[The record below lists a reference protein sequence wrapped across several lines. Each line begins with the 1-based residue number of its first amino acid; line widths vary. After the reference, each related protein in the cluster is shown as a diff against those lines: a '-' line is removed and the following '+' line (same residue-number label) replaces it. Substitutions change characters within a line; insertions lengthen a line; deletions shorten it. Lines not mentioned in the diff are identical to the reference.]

1 MNETSIAQ
9 AGTNYRKGVIFGLTM
24 AEVLLLLI
32 FCLLLFMA
40 TLNKKINKLEEQLQI
55 SKSQNLENLDSIKI
69 LERSNLQYQAN
80 IETLR
85 SQNSQYEA
93 NIETLKNQNSRY
105 QENIKALDQTTS
117 VPKEVYD
124 VVQKMN
130 DEELRKYV
138 ENSDLASTLS
148 PEDFV
153 EVFEKAEQWDT
164 VTSQPQNLEVNKL
177 TEFAESLNTDEL
189 NKLIENSEL
198 ASTLSPEDFD
208 EIIEKAEQW
217 DIVANQPQ
225 NLEVDKI
232 TEFAETL
239 NTDELNKLIENS
251 ELASTLSPEDFNEVF
266 EKAEQWDTVTNQ
278 PQNPKVDII
287 TDLAKE
293 LKPEQLNKLIENA
306 YVASQ
311 TDAEVLDAALEEF
324 NKPKEKPPEPAL
336 APIDPEIRE
345 LAESV
350 SLDDLKLLAEGK
362 MEEKV
367 EAGNNWP
374 PIISL
379 PEAENYSFKLGSAQ
393 LTESFKGQLSNEIVN
408 QILRT
413 LSEYDADLI
422 EVIGHTD
429 LQPMSMARV
438 TNLDKSALEYFETA
452 DKVSLRARDNA
463 GLGYARALS
472 VTKHLLQTPELKDYT
487 ILPYSA
493 AQMVTPNHTITTKD
507 DKFDSSQLRRIEIRV
522 RRQNR

>member
-1 MNETSIAQ
+1 MNETSIAE
-9 AGTNYRKGVIFGLTM
+9 AGNSYRRGVIFGLTM
-24 AEVLLLLI
+24 AEILLLLI

-40 TLNKKINKLEEQLQI
+40 TLDEKIEELTKFNETLER
-55 SKSQNLENLDSIKI
+55 QNYEYLRENKI
-69 LERSNLQYQAN
+69 LLA
-80 IETLR
+80 
-85 SQNSQYEA
+85 QNA
-93 NIETLKNQNSRY
+93 RY
-105 QENIKALDQTTS
+105 KENIDVLGQDTS
-117 VPKEVYD
+117 VPVEVYE
-124 VVQKMN
+124 VVTKMD
-130 DEELRKYV
+130 DEELFK
-138 ENSDLASTLS
+138 
-148 PEDFV
+148 FV
-153 EVFEKAEQWDT
+153 
-164 VTSQPQNLEVNKL
+164 
-177 TEFAESLNTDEL
+177 
-189 NKLIENSEL
+189 ENSEL
-198 ASTLSPEDFD
+198 ASTTSS
-208 EIIEKAEQW
+208 EKFE
-217 DIVANQPQ
+217 
-225 NLEVDKI
+225 
-232 TEFAETL
+232 
-239 NTDELNKLIENS
+239 
-251 ELASTLSPEDFNEVF
+251 EVF
-266 EKAEQWDTVTNQ
+266 EKAKQWDTITNQ
-278 PQNPKVDII
+278 PQNPKVEKI
-287 TDLAKE
+287 TNIAKE
-293 LKPEQLNKLIENA
+293 LEPEQLNKLIENA

-438 TNLDKSALEYFETA
+438 TNLDESALKYFETA

-507 DKFDSSQLRRIEIRV
+507 DNFDSSQLRRIEIRV

>member
-1 MNETSIAQ
+1 MNETSIAE
-9 AGTNYRKGVIFGLTM
+9 AGNSYRRGVIFGLTM

-40 TLNKKINKLEEQLQI
+40 TLDEKIEELSKLNETLE
-55 SKSQNLENLDSIKI
+55 SQNLEYLKENKI
-69 LERSNLQYQAN
+69 LLA
-80 IETLR
+80 
-85 SQNSQYEA
+85 QNA
-93 NIETLKNQNSRY
+93 RY
-105 QENIKALDQTTS
+105 KENIDALGQDTS
-117 VPKEVYD
+117 VPVKVYEV
-124 VVQKMN
+124 VTKMD
-130 DEELRKYV
+130 DEELFK
-138 ENSDLASTLS
+138 
-148 PEDFV
+148 FV
-153 EVFEKAEQWDT
+153 
-164 VTSQPQNLEVNKL
+164 
-177 TEFAESLNTDEL
+177 
-189 NKLIENSEL
+189 
-198 ASTLSPEDFD
+198 
-208 EIIEKAEQW
+208 
-217 DIVANQPQ
+217 
-225 NLEVDKI
+225 
-232 TEFAETL
+232 
-239 NTDELNKLIENS
+239 ENS

-408 QILRT
+408 QILQT

-438 TNLDKSALEYFETA
+438 TNLDESALKYFETA

-507 DKFDSSQLRRIEIRV
+507 DNFDSSQLRRIEIRV

>member
-9 AGTNYRKGVIFGLTM
+9 AGNSYRRGVIFGLTM
-24 AEVLLLLI
+24 AEILLLLI

-40 TLNKKINKLEEQLQI
+40 TLDEKIEELTKLNENLE
-55 SKSQNLENLDSIKI
+55 SQNLEYLKENKI
-69 LERSNLQYQAN
+69 LLA
-80 IETLR
+80 
-85 SQNSQYEA
+85 QNA
-93 NIETLKNQNSRY
+93 RY
-105 QENIKALDQTTS
+105 KENIDTLGQDTS
-117 VPKEVYD
+117 VPVEVYE
-124 VVQKMN
+124 VVTKMD
-130 DEELRKYV
+130 DEELFK
-138 ENSDLASTLS
+138 
-148 PEDFV
+148 FV
-153 EVFEKAEQWDT
+153 
-164 VTSQPQNLEVNKL
+164 
-177 TEFAESLNTDEL
+177 
-189 NKLIENSEL
+189 ENSEL
-198 ASTLSPEDFD
+198 ASTLSPEDF
-208 EIIEKAEQW
+208 
-217 DIVANQPQ
+217 
-225 NLEVDKI
+225 
-232 TEFAETL
+232 
-239 NTDELNKLIENS
+239 S
-251 ELASTLSPEDFNEVF
+251 EVF

-306 YVASQ
+306 YLASQ

-336 APIDPEIRE
+336 APIDPKIRE

-507 DKFDSSQLRRIEIRV
+507 DNFDSSQLRRIEIRV

>member
-1 MNETSIAQ
+1 MNETSIAE
-9 AGTNYRKGVIFGLTM
+9 AGNSYRRGVIFGLTM
-24 AEVLLLLI
+24 AEILLLLI

-40 TLNKKINKLEEQLQI
+40 TLDEKIEELTKFNETLER
-55 SKSQNLENLDSIKI
+55 QNYEYLRENKI
-69 LERSNLQYQAN
+69 LLA
-80 IETLR
+80 
-85 SQNSQYEA
+85 QNA
-93 NIETLKNQNSRY
+93 RY
-105 QENIKALDQTTS
+105 KENIDALGQDTS
-117 VPKEVYD
+117 VPVEVYE
-124 VVQKMN
+124 VVTKMDN
-130 DEELRKYV
+130 EELSK
-138 ENSDLASTLS
+138 
-148 PEDFV
+148 FV
-153 EVFEKAEQWDT
+153 
-164 VTSQPQNLEVNKL
+164 
-177 TEFAESLNTDEL
+177 
-189 NKLIENSEL
+189 ENSEL
-198 ASTLSPEDFD
+198 ASS
-208 EIIEKAEQW
+208 
-217 DIVANQPQ
+217 
-225 NLEVDKI
+225 
-232 TEFAETL
+232 
-239 NTDELNKLIENS
+239 
-251 ELASTLSPEDFNEVF
+251 LSPEDFNEVF

-311 TDAEVLDAALEEF
+311 TDAEVLDAALAEF

-336 APIDPEIRE
+336 APIDPKIRE

-350 SLDDLKLLAEGK
+350 SLDDLKLLADGK

-408 QILRT
+408 QILQT

-438 TNLDKSALEYFETA
+438 TNLDKSALKYFETP

>member
-1 MNETSIAQ
+1 MNETSIAE
-9 AGTNYRKGVIFGLTM
+9 AGNSYRRGVIFGLTM

-40 TLNKKINKLEEQLQI
+40 TLDEKIEEL
-55 SKSQNLENLDSIKI
+55 SKSNETLESQNSEYLRENKI
-69 LERSNLQYQAN
+69 LLAQNARYREN
-80 IETLR
+80 IETLG
-85 SQNSQYEA
+85 Q
-93 NIETLKNQNSRY
+93 
-105 QENIKALDQTTS
+105 DTS
-117 VPKEVYD
+117 VPVEVYE
-124 VVQKMN
+124 VVTKMN
-130 DEELRKYV
+130 DEELFK
-138 ENSDLASTLS
+138 
-148 PEDFV
+148 FM
-153 EVFEKAEQWDT
+153 
-164 VTSQPQNLEVNKL
+164 
-177 TEFAESLNTDEL
+177 
-189 NKLIENSEL
+189 
-198 ASTLSPEDFD
+198 
-208 EIIEKAEQW
+208 
-217 DIVANQPQ
+217 
-225 NLEVDKI
+225 
-232 TEFAETL
+232 
-239 NTDELNKLIENS
+239 ENS

-278 PQNPKVDII
+278 PQNTKVDII

-306 YVASQ
+306 YAASQ
-311 TDAEVLDAALEEF
+311 TDADVLDAALKEF
-324 NKPKEKPPEPAL
+324 NKPKEKPSEFAL
-336 APIDPEIRE
+336 KPMDPKIRE
-345 LAESV
+345 LAEAVSV
-350 SLDDLKLLAEGK
+350 DDLKLLAEGK

-393 LTESFKGQLSNEIVN
+393 LTESFKVQLSNEIVN
-408 QILRT
+408 QILQT

>member
-1 MNETSIAQ
+1 MNETSIAE
-9 AGTNYRKGVIFGLTM
+9 AGNSYRRGVIFGLTM
-24 AEVLLLLI
+24 AEILLLLI

-40 TLNKKINKLEEQLQI
+40 TLDEKIEELTKLNETLE
-55 SKSQNLENLDSIKI
+55 SQNLEYLRENKI
-69 LERSNLQYQAN
+69 LLA
-80 IETLR
+80 
-85 SQNSQYEA
+85 QNV
-93 NIETLKNQNSRY
+93 RY
-105 QENIKALDQTTS
+105 KENIDALGQDTS
-117 VPKEVYD
+117 VPIEVYE
-124 VVQKMN
+124 VVTKMD
-130 DEELRKYV
+130 DEELFK
-138 ENSDLASTLS
+138 
-148 PEDFV
+148 FV
-153 EVFEKAEQWDT
+153 
-164 VTSQPQNLEVNKL
+164 
-177 TEFAESLNTDEL
+177 
-189 NKLIENSEL
+189 ENSEL
-198 ASTLSPEDFD
+198 ASTLSPEDF
-208 EIIEKAEQW
+208 
-217 DIVANQPQ
+217 
-225 NLEVDKI
+225 
-232 TEFAETL
+232 
-239 NTDELNKLIENS
+239 S
-251 ELASTLSPEDFNEVF
+251 EVF

-336 APIDPEIRE
+336 APIDPKIRE

-408 QILRT
+408 QILQT

-438 TNLDKSALEYFETA
+438 TNLDKSALEYFETP

-507 DKFDSSQLRRIEIRV
+507 DNFDSSQLRRIEIRV

>member
-9 AGTNYRKGVIFGLTM
+9 AGNSYRRGVIFGLTM
-24 AEVLLLLI
+24 AEILLLLI

-40 TLNKKINKLEEQLQI
+40 TLDEKIEELTKLNETLE
-55 SKSQNLENLDSIKI
+55 SQNLEYLRENKI
-69 LERSNLQYQAN
+69 LLV
-80 IETLR
+80 
-85 SQNSQYEA
+85 QNA
-93 NIETLKNQNSRY
+93 RY
-105 QENIKALDQTTS
+105 KENIDALGQDTS
-117 VPKEVYD
+117 VPIEVYE
-124 VVQKMN
+124 VVTKMD
-130 DEELRKYV
+130 DEELFK
-138 ENSDLASTLS
+138 
-148 PEDFV
+148 FV
-153 EVFEKAEQWDT
+153 
-164 VTSQPQNLEVNKL
+164 
-177 TEFAESLNTDEL
+177 
-189 NKLIENSEL
+189 ENSEL
-198 ASTLSPEDFD
+198 ASTLSPEDF
-208 EIIEKAEQW
+208 
-217 DIVANQPQ
+217 
-225 NLEVDKI
+225 
-232 TEFAETL
+232 
-239 NTDELNKLIENS
+239 S
-251 ELASTLSPEDFNEVF
+251 EVF

-336 APIDPEIRE
+336 APIDPKIRE

-507 DKFDSSQLRRIEIRV
+507 DNFDSSQLRRIEIRV

>member
-9 AGTNYRKGVIFGLTM
+9 AGNSYRRGVIFGLTM
-24 AEVLLLLI
+24 AEILLLLI

-40 TLNKKINKLEEQLQI
+40 TLDEKIEELTKLNETLE
-55 SKSQNLENLDSIKI
+55 SQNLEYSRENKI
-69 LERSNLQYQAN
+69 LLA
-80 IETLR
+80 
-85 SQNSQYEA
+85 QNV
-93 NIETLKNQNSRY
+93 RY
-105 QENIKALDQTTS
+105 KENIDALGQDTS
-117 VPKEVYD
+117 VPIEVYE
-124 VVQKMN
+124 VVTKMD
-130 DEELRKYV
+130 DEELFK
-138 ENSDLASTLS
+138 
-148 PEDFV
+148 FV
-153 EVFEKAEQWDT
+153 
-164 VTSQPQNLEVNKL
+164 
-177 TEFAESLNTDEL
+177 
-189 NKLIENSEL
+189 ENSEL
-198 ASTLSPEDFD
+198 ASTLSPEDF
-208 EIIEKAEQW
+208 
-217 DIVANQPQ
+217 
-225 NLEVDKI
+225 
-232 TEFAETL
+232 
-239 NTDELNKLIENS
+239 S
-251 ELASTLSPEDFNEVF
+251 EVF

-306 YVASQ
+306 YLASQ

-324 NKPKEKPPEPAL
+324 NKPKEKPAEPAL
-336 APIDPEIRE
+336 APIDPKIRE

-408 QILRT
+408 QILQT

-507 DKFDSSQLRRIEIRV
+507 DNFDSSQLRRIEIRV

>member
-1 MNETSIAQ
+1 MNETSIAH
-9 AGTNYRKGVIFGLTM
+9 AGNSYRRGVIFGLTM

-40 TLNKKINKLEEQLQI
+40 TLNERIEELSKFNETLEN
-55 SKSQNLENLDSIKI
+55 QNLEYLRENKI
-69 LERSNLQYQAN
+69 LLA
-80 IETLR
+80 
-85 SQNSQYEA
+85 QNA
-93 NIETLKNQNSRY
+93 RY
-105 QENIKALDQTTS
+105 KENIDALGQDTS
-117 VPKEVYD
+117 VPVEVYE
-124 VVQKMN
+124 VVTKMD
-130 DEELRKYV
+130 DEELFK
-138 ENSDLASTLS
+138 
-148 PEDFV
+148 FV
-153 EVFEKAEQWDT
+153 
-164 VTSQPQNLEVNKL
+164 
-177 TEFAESLNTDEL
+177 
-189 NKLIENSEL
+189 ENSEL
-198 ASTLSPEDFD
+198 ASTLSPEDF
-208 EIIEKAEQW
+208 
-217 DIVANQPQ
+217 
-225 NLEVDKI
+225 
-232 TEFAETL
+232 
-239 NTDELNKLIENS
+239 S
-251 ELASTLSPEDFNEVF
+251 EVF

-306 YVASQ
+306 YLASQ
-311 TDAEVLDAALEEF
+311 TDAEVLDAALAEF
-324 NKPKEKPPEPAL
+324 NKPKEKPPEPTL
-336 APIDPEIRE
+336 APIDPKVRE

-507 DKFDSSQLRRIEIRV
+507 DNFDSSQLRRIEIRV

>member
-1 MNETSIAQ
+1 MNETSIAE
-9 AGTNYRKGVIFGLTM
+9 AGNSYRRGVIFGLTM
-24 AEVLLLLI
+24 AEILLLLI

-40 TLNKKINKLEEQLQI
+40 TLDEKIEELTKFNETLE
-55 SKSQNLENLDSIKI
+55 SQNLEYLRENKI
-69 LERSNLQYQAN
+69 LLA
-80 IETLR
+80 
-85 SQNSQYEA
+85 QNA
-93 NIETLKNQNSRY
+93 RY
-105 QENIKALDQTTS
+105 KENIDVLGQDTS
-117 VPKEVYD
+117 VPVEVYE
-124 VVQKMN
+124 VVTKMD
-130 DEELRKYV
+130 DEELFK
-138 ENSDLASTLS
+138 
-148 PEDFV
+148 FV
-153 EVFEKAEQWDT
+153 
-164 VTSQPQNLEVNKL
+164 
-177 TEFAESLNTDEL
+177 
-189 NKLIENSEL
+189 ENSEL
-198 ASTLSPEDFD
+198 ASTLSPEDF
-208 EIIEKAEQW
+208 
-217 DIVANQPQ
+217 
-225 NLEVDKI
+225 
-232 TEFAETL
+232 
-239 NTDELNKLIENS
+239 S
-251 ELASTLSPEDFNEVF
+251 EVF

-278 PQNPKVDII
+278 PHNPKVDII

-336 APIDPEIRE
+336 APIDPKIRE

-408 QILRT
+408 QILQT
-413 LSEYDADLI
+413 LAEYDADLI

-438 TNLDKSALEYFETA
+438 TNLDKSALEYFETP
-452 DKVSLRARDNA
+452 DKVLLRARDNA

-493 AQMVTPNHTITTKD
+493 AQMVTPNHTITTKN

>member
-9 AGTNYRKGVIFGLTM
+9 TGNSYRRGVIFGLTM
-24 AEVLLLLI
+24 AEILLLLI

-40 TLNKKINKLEEQLQI
+40 TLDEKIEELTKLNETLE
-55 SKSQNLENLDSIKI
+55 SQNLEYFRENKI
-69 LERSNLQYQAN
+69 LLA
-80 IETLR
+80 
-85 SQNSQYEA
+85 QNV
-93 NIETLKNQNSRY
+93 RY
-105 QENIKALDQTTS
+105 KENIDALGQDTS
-117 VPKEVYD
+117 VPIEVYE
-124 VVQKMN
+124 VVTKMD
-130 DEELRKYV
+130 DEELFK
-138 ENSDLASTLS
+138 
-148 PEDFV
+148 FV
-153 EVFEKAEQWDT
+153 
-164 VTSQPQNLEVNKL
+164 
-177 TEFAESLNTDEL
+177 
-189 NKLIENSEL
+189 ENSEL
-198 ASTLSPEDFD
+198 ASTLSPEDF
-208 EIIEKAEQW
+208 
-217 DIVANQPQ
+217 
-225 NLEVDKI
+225 
-232 TEFAETL
+232 
-239 NTDELNKLIENS
+239 S
-251 ELASTLSPEDFNEVF
+251 EVF

-293 LKPEQLNKLIENA
+293 LKAEQLNKLIENA

-336 APIDPEIRE
+336 APIDPKIRE

-408 QILRT
+408 QILQT

-438 TNLDKSALEYFETA
+438 TNLDKSALKYFETP
-452 DKVSLRARDNA
+452 DKISLRARDNA

>member
-1 MNETSIAQ
+1 MNATSISE
-9 AGTNYRKGVIFGLTM
+9 AGNSYRRGVIFGLTM

-40 TLNKKINKLEEQLQI
+40 TLDEKIEELSKLNETLE
-55 SKSQNLENLDSIKI
+55 SQNLEYLRENKI
-69 LERSNLQYQAN
+69 LLA
-80 IETLR
+80 
-85 SQNSQYEA
+85 QNV
-93 NIETLKNQNSRY
+93 RY
-105 QENIKALDQTTS
+105 KENIDTLGQDTS
-117 VPKEVYD
+117 VPVEVYE
-124 VVQKMN
+124 VVTKMDN
-130 DEELRKYV
+130 EELFK
-138 ENSDLASTLS
+138 
-148 PEDFV
+148 FV
-153 EVFEKAEQWDT
+153 
-164 VTSQPQNLEVNKL
+164 
-177 TEFAESLNTDEL
+177 
-189 NKLIENSEL
+189 
-198 ASTLSPEDFD
+198 
-208 EIIEKAEQW
+208 
-217 DIVANQPQ
+217 
-225 NLEVDKI
+225 
-232 TEFAETL
+232 
-239 NTDELNKLIENS
+239 ENS

-278 PQNPKVDII
+278 SQNPKVDII

-324 NKPKEKPPEPAL
+324 NKPKEKPPEPAI
-336 APIDPEIRE
+336 APIDPKIRK

-408 QILRT
+408 QILQT
-413 LSEYDADLI
+413 LAEYDADLI

>member
-1 MNETSIAQ
+1 MNETSIAE
-9 AGTNYRKGVIFGLTM
+9 AGNSYRRGVIFGLTM
-24 AEVLLLLI
+24 AEILLLLI

-40 TLNKKINKLEEQLQI
+40 TLDEKIEELTKLNETLE
-55 SKSQNLENLDSIKI
+55 SQNLEYFRENKI
-69 LERSNLQYQAN
+69 LLAQN
-80 IETLR
+80 I
-85 SQNSQYEA
+85 
-93 NIETLKNQNSRY
+93 RY
-105 QENIKALDQTTS
+105 KENIDALGQDTS
-117 VPKEVYD
+117 VPIEVYE
-124 VVQKMN
+124 VVTKMD
-130 DEELRKYV
+130 DEELFK
-138 ENSDLASTLS
+138 
-148 PEDFV
+148 FV
-153 EVFEKAEQWDT
+153 
-164 VTSQPQNLEVNKL
+164 
-177 TEFAESLNTDEL
+177 
-189 NKLIENSEL
+189 ENSEL
-198 ASTLSPEDFD
+198 ASSLSP
-208 EIIEKAEQW
+208 K
-217 DIVANQPQ
+217 
-225 NLEVDKI
+225 
-232 TEFAETL
+232 
-239 NTDELNKLIENS
+239 
-251 ELASTLSPEDFNEVF
+251 DFNEVF

-311 TDAEVLDAALEEF
+311 TDAEILDAALEEF

-408 QILRT
+408 QILQT

-438 TNLDKSALEYFETA
+438 TNLDKSALKYFETP

-493 AQMVTPNHTITTKD
+493 AQMITPNHTITTKD
-507 DKFDSSQLRRIEIRV
+507 DNFDSSQLRRIEIRV

>member
-1 MNETSIAQ
+1 MNETSIAE
-9 AGTNYRKGVIFGLTM
+9 AGNSYRRGVIFGLTM
-24 AEVLLLLI
+24 AEILLLLI

-40 TLNKKINKLEEQLQI
+40 TLDEKIEELTKLNETLE
-55 SKSQNLENLDSIKI
+55 SQNLEYLRENKI
-69 LERSNLQYQAN
+69 LLA
-80 IETLR
+80 
-85 SQNSQYEA
+85 QNA
-93 NIETLKNQNSRY
+93 RY
-105 QENIKALDQTTS
+105 KENIDVLGQDTS
-117 VPKEVYD
+117 VPVEVYE
-124 VVQKMN
+124 VVTKMD
-130 DEELRKYV
+130 DEELFK
-138 ENSDLASTLS
+138 
-148 PEDFV
+148 FV
-153 EVFEKAEQWDT
+153 
-164 VTSQPQNLEVNKL
+164 
-177 TEFAESLNTDEL
+177 
-189 NKLIENSEL
+189 ENSEL
-198 ASTLSPEDFD
+198 ASTLSPEDF
-208 EIIEKAEQW
+208 
-217 DIVANQPQ
+217 
-225 NLEVDKI
+225 
-232 TEFAETL
+232 
-239 NTDELNKLIENS
+239 S
-251 ELASTLSPEDFNEVF
+251 EVF

-336 APIDPEIRE
+336 APIDPKIRE

-438 TNLDKSALEYFETA
+438 TNLDKSALKYFETT

>member
-9 AGTNYRKGVIFGLTM
+9 AGNSYRRGVIFGLTM
-24 AEVLLLLI
+24 AEILLLLI

-40 TLNKKINKLEEQLQI
+40 TLDEKIEELTKLNETLE
-55 SKSQNLENLDSIKI
+55 SQNLEYFRENKI
-69 LERSNLQYQAN
+69 LLA
-80 IETLR
+80 
-85 SQNSQYEA
+85 QNA
-93 NIETLKNQNSRY
+93 RY
-105 QENIKALDQTTS
+105 KENIDVLGQDTS
-117 VPKEVYD
+117 VPVEVYE
-124 VVQKMN
+124 VVTKMD
-130 DEELRKYV
+130 DEELFK
-138 ENSDLASTLS
+138 
-148 PEDFV
+148 FV
-153 EVFEKAEQWDT
+153 
-164 VTSQPQNLEVNKL
+164 
-177 TEFAESLNTDEL
+177 
-189 NKLIENSEL
+189 ENSEL
-198 ASTLSPEDFD
+198 ASTLSPEDF
-208 EIIEKAEQW
+208 
-217 DIVANQPQ
+217 
-225 NLEVDKI
+225 
-232 TEFAETL
+232 
-239 NTDELNKLIENS
+239 S
-251 ELASTLSPEDFNEVF
+251 EVF

-336 APIDPEIRE
+336 APIDPKIRE

-507 DKFDSSQLRRIEIRV
+507 DKFYSSQLRRIEIRV

>member
-9 AGTNYRKGVIFGLTM
+9 AGNSYRRGVIFGLTM
-24 AEVLLLLI
+24 AEILLLLI

-40 TLNKKINKLEEQLQI
+40 TLDEKIEELTKLNETLE
-55 SKSQNLENLDSIKI
+55 SQNLEYFRENKI
-69 LERSNLQYQAN
+69 LLA
-80 IETLR
+80 
-85 SQNSQYEA
+85 QNV
-93 NIETLKNQNSRY
+93 RY
-105 QENIKALDQTTS
+105 KENIDALGQDTS
-117 VPKEVYD
+117 VPIEVYE
-124 VVQKMN
+124 VVTKMD
-130 DEELRKYV
+130 DEELFK
-138 ENSDLASTLS
+138 
-148 PEDFV
+148 FV
-153 EVFEKAEQWDT
+153 
-164 VTSQPQNLEVNKL
+164 
-177 TEFAESLNTDEL
+177 
-189 NKLIENSEL
+189 ENSEL
-198 ASTLSPEDFD
+198 ASTLSPEDF
-208 EIIEKAEQW
+208 
-217 DIVANQPQ
+217 
-225 NLEVDKI
+225 
-232 TEFAETL
+232 
-239 NTDELNKLIENS
+239 S
-251 ELASTLSPEDFNEVF
+251 EVF

-311 TDAEVLDAALEEF
+311 TDAEILDAALEEF
-324 NKPKEKPPEPAL
+324 NKPKEKPPEPAV
-336 APIDPEIRE
+336 APIDPKIRE

-507 DKFDSSQLRRIEIRV
+507 DNFDSSQLRRIEIRV

>member
-1 MNETSIAQ
+1 MNETSIAE
-9 AGTNYRKGVIFGLTM
+9 AGNSYRRGVIFGLTM
-24 AEVLLLLI
+24 AEILLLLI

-40 TLNKKINKLEEQLQI
+40 TLDEKIEELTKFNETLE
-55 SKSQNLENLDSIKI
+55 SQNLEYLRENKI
-69 LERSNLQYQAN
+69 LLA
-80 IETLR
+80 
-85 SQNSQYEA
+85 QNA
-93 NIETLKNQNSRY
+93 RY
-105 QENIKALDQTTS
+105 KENIDVLGQDTS
-117 VPKEVYD
+117 VPVEVYE
-124 VVQKMN
+124 VVTKMD
-130 DEELRKYV
+130 DEELFK
-138 ENSDLASTLS
+138 
-148 PEDFV
+148 FV
-153 EVFEKAEQWDT
+153 
-164 VTSQPQNLEVNKL
+164 
-177 TEFAESLNTDEL
+177 
-189 NKLIENSEL
+189 ENSEL
-198 ASTLSPEDFD
+198 ASTLSPEDF
-208 EIIEKAEQW
+208 
-217 DIVANQPQ
+217 
-225 NLEVDKI
+225 
-232 TEFAETL
+232 
-239 NTDELNKLIENS
+239 S
-251 ELASTLSPEDFNEVF
+251 EVF

-336 APIDPEIRE
+336 APIDPKIRE

-507 DKFDSSQLRRIEIRV
+507 DNFDSSQLRRIEIRV

>member
-9 AGTNYRKGVIFGLTM
+9 AGNSYRRGVIFGLTM
-24 AEVLLLLI
+24 AEILLLLI

-40 TLNKKINKLEEQLQI
+40 TLDEKIEELTKLNETLE
-55 SKSQNLENLDSIKI
+55 SQNLEYFRENKI
-69 LERSNLQYQAN
+69 LLAQN
-80 IETLR
+80 I
-85 SQNSQYEA
+85 
-93 NIETLKNQNSRY
+93 RY
-105 QENIKALDQTTS
+105 KENIDALGQDTS
-117 VPKEVYD
+117 VPIEVYE
-124 VVQKMN
+124 VVTKMD
-130 DEELRKYV
+130 DEELFK
-138 ENSDLASTLS
+138 
-148 PEDFV
+148 FV
-153 EVFEKAEQWDT
+153 
-164 VTSQPQNLEVNKL
+164 
-177 TEFAESLNTDEL
+177 
-189 NKLIENSEL
+189 ENSEL
-198 ASTLSPEDFD
+198 ASTTSS
-208 EIIEKAEQW
+208 EKFE
-217 DIVANQPQ
+217 
-225 NLEVDKI
+225 
-232 TEFAETL
+232 
-239 NTDELNKLIENS
+239 
-251 ELASTLSPEDFNEVF
+251 EVF
-266 EKAEQWDTVTNQ
+266 EKAKQWDTITNQ
-278 PQNPKVDII
+278 PQNPKVEKI
-287 TDLAKE
+287 TNIAKE
-293 LKPEQLNKLIENA
+293 LEPEQLNKLIENA

-336 APIDPEIRE
+336 APIDPKIRE

-438 TNLDKSALEYFETA
+438 TNLDKSALEYFETT

-507 DKFDSSQLRRIEIRV
+507 DNFDSSQLRRIEIRV